1 MEFNEKLQELRKSRS
16 LTQEELAEALFVSR
30 TAVSKWESG
39 RGYPGIDSLKA
50 ISRFFSVSIDELICP
65 EEILSVAEHEKKA
78 FLSRWIPFVC
88 STLDLLPAVLLFIP
102 LFGNGTKTP
111 SAVSLMSLDGISS
124 WIRIVFFAVVGLT
137 VLNGLCGIVIS
148 QLDRP
153 VWNRHR
159 LVTGVALSVAG
170 TVLFMV
176 TRQPYAGMIYLT
188 LLIVKGVLLF
198 FSLARNMESR

>member
-1 MEFNEKLQELRKSRS
+1 M
-16 LTQEELAEALFVSR
+16 T
-30 TAVSKWESG
+30 
-39 RGYPGIDSLKA
+39 SLKA

-78 FLSRWIPFVC
+78 FLGRWIPFVC
-88 STLDLLPAVLLFIP
+88 GTLDLLPAVLLFVP
-102 LFGNGTKTP
+102 LFGNGTKKP
-111 SAVSLMSLDGISS
+111 SAVSLMSLDGISG

-148 QLDRP
+148 QLDKP
-153 VWNRHR
+153 AWNRHR
-159 LVTGVALSVAG
+159 LVTGAALSVAG

-188 LLIVKGVLLF
+188 LLIVKGILLF
-198 FSLARNMESR
+198 FSLANELESR